1 MDNNTTPAA
10 AVPATDATPN
20 TNSNPAPAEPAQSP
34 AEPQSPATP
43 QANVP
48 ADQVEAFNKFVEANG
63 GFDKAFG
70 KMKQTISNP
79 QPQQPEQPQAP
90 AQPTQPTDTQL
101 QSQAPLQQQKPA
113 DGYLTANDIAKL
125 QYNKMLSEAY
135 SELDTEGYITK
146 GEFVKEATSMGIP
159 VMDQAGNM
167 NDAAI
172 RKFLDLKKAT
182 IPPAPASAPITTTPT
197 VTYTTVEGDI
207 TTQEQADKI
216 MSEGMNNPQYQDA
229 LKFTRE
235 RIFGKATKP
244 KQKLN
249 DIIRL

>member
-10 AVPATDATPN
+10 AATATDATPN
-20 TNSNPAPAEPAQSP
+20 TNSNPVPAEPAQTP
-34 AEPQSPATP
+34 AEPQAPATP

-79 QPQQPEQPQAP
+79 QPQQPDQPQAP
-90 AQPTQPTDTQL
+90 AHPTQPTDSQL
-101 QSQAPLQQQKPA
+101 QSQAPLQEQKPA
-113 DGYLTANDIAKL
+113 DGYLSANDIAKL

-182 IPPAPASAPITTTPT
+182 IPPAPASAPITATPT
-197 VTYTTVEGDI
+197 VDYVHSEGDI
-207 TTQEQADKI
+207 TTQEMADDI
-216 MSEGMNNPQYQDA
+216 MKQGSNHPRYAEA
-229 LKFTRE
+229 IKFTQE
-235 RIFGKATKP
+235 RIFGKKP
-244 KQKLN
+244 APKE
-249 DIIRL
+249 